1 VRPQKISYELIERIC
16 ANLAEGYTFDKA
28 ALNNGISTSTFFNW
42 KKLGTLAESEQIFKD
57 FTIRVNESVHFYE
70 DEALQII
77 RSAAVVGRSWK
88 AAAWLLENTIPTKYG
103 KKNERGLAKGV

>member
-1 VRPQKISYELIERIC
+1 
-16 ANLAEGYTFDKA
+16 LAEGYTFDKA

-42 KKLGTLAESEQIFKD
+42 KKLGALPESEQIFKD
-57 FTIRVNESVHFYE
+57 FTKRINESVHFYE

-88 AAAWLLENTIPTKYG
+88 AAAWLLENTIPAKYG
-103 KKNERGLAKGV
+103 KHNVRRSAKGVQ